1 MARVPERESS
11 DVNLLSGWQ
20 KSGPTAPLSA
30 LPSAAADWGT
40 ERAFNQC
47 GEEPRTRRRERTNV
61 LVTRPGAW
69 MCGALPV
76 QRHVALR
83 LDNQDLN
90 VAVAPRSLCF
100 YGQSHVVPTEDK
112 HPTCIDHQSCLTS
125 APGVSMNLGVRWYT
139 VLQCAHVHCFQS
151 AISIFFLQSHC
162 VIFTLWTWD
171 KKSALP
177 DL

>member
-11 DVNLLSGWQ
+11 DVSLLLGWQ

-47 GEEPRTRRRERTNV
+47 GEEPGTRRRERTNV
-61 LVTRPGAW
+61 LVMRPGAW
-69 MCGALPV
+69 TWGALPV

-83 LDNQDLN
+83 RGNQDLS
-90 VAVAPRSLCF
+90 VAAAPRSLCF
-100 YGQSHVVPTEDK
+100 YGQSHVGQLWKK

-139 VLQCAHVHCFQS
+139 VLQYTHVHCSQN
-151 AISIFFLQSHC
+151 AISNF
-162 VIFTLWTWD
+162 
-171 KKSALP
+171 
-177 DL
+177 